1 MVMRTIMQHWRRP
14 QAGPSQPVIY
24 LPDGARSMGIYLV
37 AGKGS
42 GKSRLMGRVICWQDF
57 GKCRAQII
65 LDPNGPTID
74 NFLDRIARLPASQ
87 REAALAR
94 IRYIEMSGKSGHVV
108 PWPLYTRHSGESL
121 YETAQRFLE
130 VLKRIDPALTT
141 ASVEGF
147 NALAEV
153 GTYTGMV
160 LTALGWQITEAT
172 ALITNP
178 LQFAPQLRAVA
189 QEQPEVVPAVTYFL
203 EVLPSLKPAEKERK
217 VAALL
222 RKVAPF
228 NLDPV
233 MRAVFGISEGA
244 IDWQQ
249 AIDAGETI
257 LLDFRHVLDVERR
270 RFLMLWTFQSFLTF
284 VKRRGAGRHTPIG
297 LVIDELTSIYNF
309 ESQAGSSISAADL
322 DELINVL
329 ARNYRVFLTLA
340 NQELFQLDL
349 KTRKTLLGMGTK
361 IIGVTSDSEAALTL
375 AKEFFPYDPTLIRHF
390 EPTYDSRG
398 NLIDVSPVSWSI
410 QEQQLLAARKFMGLE
425 PFHFLVKPAVS
436 EGNITGELLPLSI
449 ANLEP
454 GVWVDEPVV
463 AELRRYLAE
472 RSGQHIETLLRL
484 PATRLQ
490 QNQDT
495 PTEAEPADHPGAGES
510 EHATLNQYADDQGSD
525 PLSIYFEP
533 YHGE

>member
-14 QAGPSQPVIY
+14 NIGPPMPVIY
-24 LPDGARSMGIYLV
+24 LPDVIRSMGIYLV

-57 GKCRAQII
+57 CKVRAQVI

-74 NFLDRIARLPASQ
+74 NFLDKIARLPKMQ
-87 REAALAR
+87 QDAALSR

-108 PWPLYTRHSGESL
+108 PWPLYTRLPGESL

-130 VLKRIDPALTT
+130 VLKRLDPALTT

-153 GTYTGMV
+153 GTYTGMA
-160 LTALGWQITEAT
+160 LTALGWQVTEAT

-178 LQFAPQLRAVA
+178 LQFALQLRAVA
-189 QEQPEVVPAVTYFL
+189 HEQPEVEPAVTYFL
-203 EVLPSLKPAEKERK
+203 EVLPSIKEAEKVRK
-217 VAALL
+217 VAAFL
-222 RKVAPF
+222 RKLAPF

-233 MRAVFGISEGA
+233 MRAMFGTSEGA

-249 AIDAGETI
+249 VVDAGETI
-257 LLDFRHVLDVERR
+257 LLDFRHVLDSERR
-270 RFLMLWTFQSFLTF
+270 RFLLLWAFQSCLTF

-297 LVIDELTSIYNF
+297 LVIDELTALCNF
-309 ESQAGSSISAADL
+309 DAQAGSSIFAADL

-329 ARNYRVFLTLA
+329 ARNYKVWLTLA
-340 NQELFQLDL
+340 NQELFQVDL

-410 QEQQLLAARKFMGLE
+410 QEQQLLAARRFMSIE
-425 PFHFLVKPAVS
+425 PFHFLVKPAVG
-436 EGNITGELLPLSI
+436 EGNITGDLLPLSI

-454 GVWVDEPVV
+454 GVWIDEPKV
-463 AELRRYLAE
+463 AALRAQLAQA
-472 RSGQHIETLLRL
+472 SGQLVETPVRL

-490 QNQDT
+490 QQDA
-495 PTEAEPADHPGAGES
+495 PTEQASMDDPGEEER
-510 EHATLNQYADDQGSD
+510 EHATLNQYADTTGSD
-525 PLSIYFEP
+525 PLSIYAEP

>member
-1 MVMRTIMQHWRRP
+1 MVMRTLMQHWRRP
-14 QAGPSQPVIY
+14 NAGPPQPVVY
-24 LPDGARSMGIYLV
+24 LPDAARSMGIYLV
-37 AGKGS
+37 ASKGS

-57 GKCRAQII
+57 RKGRAQVI

-74 NFLDRIARLPASQ
+74 NFLDKIAKFPKAQ
-87 REAALAR
+87 RDAALAR

-108 PWPLYTRHSGESL
+108 PWPLYTRNSGESL

-130 VLKRIDPALTT
+130 VLKRLDPALTT
-141 ASVEGF
+141 ASVDGF

-160 LTALGWQITEAT
+160 LAALGWQVTEAT
-172 ALITNP
+172 ALITDP
-178 LQFAPQLRAVA
+178 LQFAAQLRQVA
-189 QEQPEVVPAVTYFL
+189 QDQPEVVPAVTYFL

-217 VAALL
+217 VASLM
-222 RKVAPF
+222 RKLAPF

-233 MRAVFGISEGA
+233 MRAMFGSPDGA
-244 IDWQQ
+244 LNWQQ
-249 AIDAGETI
+249 VVDEGQTV
-257 LLDFRHVLDVERR
+257 LLDFRHVLDLERR
-270 RFLMLWTFQSFLTF
+270 RLLMLWTFQSMLTF

-297 LVIDELTSIYNF
+297 LVIDELTALYNF
-309 ESQAGSSISAADL
+309 DAQAGSSIFAADL

-329 ARNYRVFLTLA
+329 ARNYKVWLTLA
-340 NQELFQLDL
+340 NQELFQVDL

-375 AKEFFPYDPTLIRHF
+375 AKEFFPYDPSLIRHF

-398 NLIDVSPVSWSI
+398 NLINLSPVGWSI
-410 QEQQLLAARKFMGLE
+410 AEQQLLAARRFMTLE
-425 PFHFLVKPAVS
+425 PFNFLVKPAVS
-436 EGNITGELLPLSI
+436 EGNITGDLLPLSI

-454 GVWVDEPVV
+454 GVWVDEPAV
-463 AELRRYLAE
+463 AELRRHLAE
-472 RSGQHIETLLRL
+472 RSGQQIETLLRL

-490 QNQDT
+490 QYQNT
-495 PTEAEPADHPGAGES
+495 STEADSAEPGEGES
-510 EHATLNQYADDQGSD
+510 EHATLNEYADTEGSD
-525 PLSIYFEP
+525 TLSFFAEP